1 MPISSFFGGLQRFA
15 GQKLGEAQRAYQQ
28 ADKSLGGWLPGGG
41 TASPVTRA
49 VFPPQPY
56 PSRSKELENITGVR
70 ARFIDPQKT
79 PSLVR
84 QIAPMISPQWGEN
97 DYANPALGEIGMS
110 EYRGGATQ
118 RERRIELHELGHIN
132 PADKQWFSYLGVSGR
147 GMEGLSNKLGNPA
160 PLDVVSGVLMKNA
173 DAAEEDRAERFANR
187 YASVGNY
194 PQVPLT
200 KEGTS
205 AYGDSLRRTGS
216 ELVESGVERIKDPFG
231 VRSKV
236 QGFVGGILAKPIKA
250 EYEQLNQQLAKELQ
264 TDSLT
269 VTPKA
274 IEISRRQRE
283 LQKKLEA
290 LGVNPNQ

>member
-1 MPISSFFGGLQRFA
+1 VPISNFFGGLQRFA
-15 GQKLGEAQRAYQQ
+15 GQKLGEAQRVYQQ

-56 PSRSKELENITGVR
+56 PSRSKELENITGVK
-70 ARFIDPQKT
+70 ARFIDPQNT

-84 QIAPMISPQWGEN
+84 RIAPMVSSQWGQN
-97 DYANPALGEIGMS
+97 DYANPLLSEIGMS
-110 EYRGGATQ
+110 EYRGGATP
-118 RERRIELHELGHIN
+118 RERRVEFHELGHIN
-132 PADKQWFSYLGVSGR
+132 PADKQWFSSFGVSGR
-147 GMEGLSNKLGNPA
+147 SMEGLSNKLGNPA
-160 PLDVVSGVLMKNA
+160 PLDVLSGVLMKNA

-187 YASVGNY
+187 YATVGNY
-194 PQVPLT
+194 SQVPMT

-205 AYGDSLRRTGS
+205 GYGDSLRSRGS

-236 QGFVGGILAKPIKA
+236 QGFVGGILAKPIQA
-250 EYEQLNQQLAKELQ
+250 EYEQLNRELAKELQ
-264 TDSLT
+264 NDSYT
-269 VTPKA
+269 VTPKS
-274 IEISRRQRE
+274 IEISRRQSE

-290 LGVNPNQ
+290 LGVNPN